1 MRLQGTIA
9 RAKKPLKKP
18 TQLLVNTE
26 QKGHPYNYTLGKKS
40 TNLHLPLH
48 SQEACFLIM
57 KNMNIIKLLIL
68 SMVFLIYF
76 QSFALSYMY
85 VLKNIKRLFLLAKLN
100 DNYFLWL
107 ASLSNSGKP
116 HKLNMWNTHCSNC
129 IHKKIYFWNTLF

>member
-1 MRLQGTIA
+1 MNNLQSYKFIFPFETSKFCVNKWNIQMQLKQLLHTTKLKRSLRLEGTIA
-9 RAKKPLKKP
+9 RTKKPLKKP
-18 TQLLVNTE
+18 TQLLVNIE

-40 TNLHLPLH
+40 ANLHLPLH

-85 VLKNIKRLFLLAKLN
+85 VLKNIKRL
-100 DNYFLWL
+100 
-107 ASLSNSGKP
+107 S
-116 HKLNMWNTHCSNC
+116 
-129 IHKKIYFWNTLF
+129 